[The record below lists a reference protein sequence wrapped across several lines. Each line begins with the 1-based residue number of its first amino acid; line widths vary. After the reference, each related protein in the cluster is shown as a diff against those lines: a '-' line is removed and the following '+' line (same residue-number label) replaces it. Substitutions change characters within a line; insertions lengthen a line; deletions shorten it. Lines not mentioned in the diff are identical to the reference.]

1 MKNIGL
7 GLQWMLFMITA
18 SIVVPIS
25 MADIFSL
32 NPAET
37 ATLMQNTMF
46 IVGIGSF
53 LNGIIGHR
61 MPITESPAG
70 IWWSVLV
77 IYSSY
82 VGIYYGTKTEVL
94 RVFYGGMIFSSFLFI
109 LLSLTGLI
117 KKAAKLFTPTI
128 TFIYL
133 ILLSL
138 QLSGIFI
145 LRMAGINAKN
155 HTIDPVIAIL
165 SITVVFI
172 TFYFG
177 SSKIPIIKQFSLI
190 ISLMTGWILFAIFG
204 KAQQMIYSDKI
215 FQLPKIFAFGTP
227 KFDLGMVTTSFFV
240 TFMLI
245 MNMFASINTMGNI
258 VCPKEE
264 IPPSKYVKSGLMSGF
279 NQILGAIFNVVGT
292 VPVSSSTG
300 FVVQI
305 GEKSIKP
312 FLLGA
317 VFVSC
322 LSLLPNFMGLMSSL
336 PAAIGYSVS
345 FVLFSKMISMALFE
359 LRKIIN
365 NVDYTY
371 MVIGISLLAGIG
383 VLFLKPESVKELPS
397 LISSFIGNGLVVGTV
412 LGIILEQGYI
422 LKNKIKQKK

>member
-1 MKNIGL
+1 
-7 GLQWMLFMITA
+7 MLEFIK
-18 SIVVPIS
+18 
-25 MADIFSL
+25 
-32 NPAET
+32 EQK
-37 ATLMQNTMF
+37 QN
-46 IVGIGSF
+46 
-53 LNGIIGHR
+53 
-61 MPITESPAG
+61 
-70 IWWSVLV
+70 
-77 IYSSY
+77 
-82 VGIYYGTKTEVL
+82 
-94 RVFYGGMIFSSFLFI
+94 
-109 LLSLTGLI
+109 
-117 KKAAKLFTPTI
+117 I

-322 LSLLPNFMGLMSSL
+322 LSLLPNFMCLMSSL